1 MTSVRKRGKYWE
13 YTISYSDKFG
23 NYKRKSKSG
32 FYKKKDALEA
42 GNELEKTFS
51 SGVFIPF
58 DITLLDYI
66 SKWLKTYKLGKYSR
80 VTEAGYRTM
89 ITQLKSYFGTKRK
102 INSISRSEWQQFLNT
117 FGKTHARSTV
127 SKINNFVKNVVKSA
141 VADQIIKFNFTEGAI
156 ISGKKSKNE
165 TLKYLQEA
173 DFKKLKDYVFK
184 NSSLDKIYNYIIA
197 VGILTGAR
205 YSEILA
211 LTWKDIDFSKKQI
224 KIDKS
229 WDYTFTQN
237 FKATKTTS
245 SRRIIDVDPELI
257 TLLEKLKQEQ
267 AVYFE
272 KIQQPISINGMV
284 FYDKHL
290 NLLPDYII
298 NKHLKRIEKELEI
311 KPLITFHGLRHTHV
325 SYLLSKGVD
334 INYISHRLGHSNISI
349 TLRVYSHLLKEQKE
363 SEANKAVKVLTA
375 L

>member
-1 MTSVRKRGKYWE
+1 
-13 YTISYSDKFG
+13 
-23 NYKRKSKSG
+23 
-32 FYKKKDALEA
+32 
-42 GNELEKTFS
+42 
-51 SGVFIPF
+51 
-58 DITLLDYI
+58 
-66 SKWLKTYKLGKYSR
+66 
-80 VTEAGYRTM
+80 M
-89 ITQLKSYFGTKRK
+89 IAQLNNYFGTERK
-102 INSISRSEWQQFLNT
+102 INSISRTEWQQFLNS
-117 FGKTHARSTV
+117 FGKNHARSTV

-156 ISGKKSKNE
+156 VTGKKSKNE

-184 NSSLDKIYNYIIA
+184 NASLDKIYNYLIA
-197 VGILTGAR
+197 TGILTGAR
-205 YSEILA
+205 YSELLA
-211 LTWKDIDFSKKQI
+211 LTWRDIDFNKRQI

-237 FKATKTTS
+237 FKSTKTSS
-245 SRRIIDVDPELI
+245 SRRIIDVDIELI
-257 TLLEKLKQEQ
+257 SLLEKLKQEQ
-267 AVYFE
+267 ATYFN

-284 FYDKHL
+284 FYDKNL

-298 NKHLKRIEKELEI
+298 NKHLKRIEKELNI
-311 KPLITFHGLRHTHV
+311 KLLITFHGLRHTHV

-363 SEANKAVKVLTA
+363 SEANKAVKVLNA